1 MSLIIEQIR
10 KKIKASRSA
19 VQQKR
24 SFFTKIHYRLKICT
38 AWTLGSIFAFL
49 YFKFF
54 FSNNKFIYSIRV
66 LLKRRFW
73 KIYCKYFDKYEGG
86 GLYVV
91 KNQEDKIFYLLSSN
105 EKRISEEIF
114 ATGDYDKR
122 YFDQALK
129 LFPFD
134 SFKNKKI
141 IFFDVGANQ
150 GTFTLLA
157 LKSGYFK
164 KTIAIEPHLKTFK
177 QLRINLLI
185 NNFDLDNDSIRLFNV
200 AIDPFLKRIEFEI
213 NDYTSGDNRVRLSN
227 PVNQI
232 NLYSENDRKTET
244 VSCEK
249 LQKIFEEVSIGMGDI
264 LCWFWIDVQGAEVR
278 VLESLD
284 NEVIQKSV
292 FVLEVWEYGLK
303 RLGNSI
309 EQLALLLE
317 KHQALILNFDH
328 PNYRFEII
336 DAKDMTNYLGNTGVE
351 SYDIMFVPKSLIT

>member
-1 MSLIIEQIR
+1 MNTIIEQIR
-10 KKIKASRSA
+10 KKIKTSRSA

-24 SFFTKIHYRLKICT
+24 SLFTKIHYRLKICI
-38 AWTLGSIFAFL
+38 AYILGSIFAFL

-54 FSNNKFIYSIRV
+54 FSNNKFFYSIRV

-73 KIYCKYFDKYEGG
+73 KIYCRYFDKYEEEGV
-86 GLYVV
+86 YVV

-105 EKRISEEIF
+105 EKSMSEEIF

-129 LFPFD
+129 LFPFYL
-134 SFKNKKI
+134 FKNKKI
-141 IFFDVGANQ
+141 IFFDVGANA

-157 LKSGYFK
+157 IKSGYFK
-164 KTIAIEPHLKTFK
+164 KNIAIEPHTKTFN
-177 QLRINLLI
+177 QLRINLLL
-185 NNFDLDNDSIRLFNV
+185 NNCDLDSNSIKLFNV
-200 AIDPFLKRIEFEI
+200 GIDPLLKRIEFEI
-213 NDYTSGDNRVRLSN
+213 NEETSGDNRVRLPN
-227 PVNQI
+227 HVNQI
-232 NLYSENDRKTET
+232 NLYSENTRKTEF
-244 VSCEK
+244 VPCEK
-249 LQKIFEEVSIGMGDI
+249 LQAIVDEVSSGMTDT

-309 EQLALLLE
+309 KQLALLLE
-317 KHQALILNFDH
+317 KHRAFILNFDH

-336 DAKDMTNYLGNTGVE
+336 DAKDMNKYLENTGVE
-351 SYDIMFVPKSLIT
+351 SYDIMFLPKSLIA